1 MAIGDKTPRESPVK
15 VFKFAS
21 KFVGYNHFASVLRVE
36 DAYFQIQLH
45 FALPDINFFR
55 FFNFENTVRNMDSS
69 AKFSDIR
76 FQISPGKIVQI
87 SSKTSHSRDKL
98 LHFEHISE

>member
-36 DAYFQIQLH
+36 DAYFQVQLH

-55 FFNFENTVRNMDSS
+55 FF
-69 AKFSDIR
+69 
-76 FQISPGKIVQI
+76 
-87 SSKTSHSRDKL
+87 
-98 LHFEHISE
+98 